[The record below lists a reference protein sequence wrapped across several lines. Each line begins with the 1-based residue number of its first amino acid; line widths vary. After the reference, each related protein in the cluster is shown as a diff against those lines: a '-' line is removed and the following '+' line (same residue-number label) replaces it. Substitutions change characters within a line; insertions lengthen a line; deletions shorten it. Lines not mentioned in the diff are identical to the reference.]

1 LWISSITLENFRN
14 YAQLDLVLTP
24 GITLFHGENGEGKTN
39 LIEAV
44 GFLSTL
50 SSHRVAGY
58 QPLISNEKESSQFS
72 LRLNHEKR
80 VLLIAAEL
88 NRSGSN
94 RYFVN
99 GNQKRR
105 TSEVVGTLKTVVFA
119 PEDLDIIR
127 RDPQDRRSFLDTAMI
142 QLRPRLAGVKA
153 DYDRVLK
160 QRNALLKSA
169 KSTKNP
175 DLSTLDI
182 WDDQLV
188 AFGAD
193 LIFSRV
199 QLVSDLEPLLN
210 SFYKELSAKSEMVT
224 LIVQSSILGQNPE
237 DGLTN
242 LSQSTIKDIK
252 DRFYDQLASLRSLEL
267 DRGITL
273 VGPHRDELK
282 IELGTLAARSHAS
295 QGEAWSLALG
305 LKLAQAE
312 LIRKDSQQ
320 GDPVLIL
327 DDVYS
332 VLDAGRRE
340 RLTRFVAKNEQVLI
354 TSADLSVAPDLE
366 WSAIH
371 EVSGGQIVAKVE
383 L

>member
-1 LWISSITLENFRN
+1 MWISSITLENFRN

-312 LIRKDSQQ
+312 LIRRDSQQ

>member
-1 LWISSITLENFRN
+1 LWISSIALENFRN
-14 YAQLDLVLTP
+14 YEQLDLVLAP

-50 SSHRVAGY
+50 SSHRIAGY
-58 QPLISNEKESSQFS
+58 QPLISNAKETSQFS

-105 TSEVVGTLKTVVFA
+105 TSEIVGTLKTVVFA

-127 RDPQDRRSFLDTAMI
+127 RDPQDRRSFLDTAMV
-142 QLRPRLAGVKA
+142 QLKPRLSGVKS

-193 LIFSRV
+193 LIFSRIR
-199 QLVSDLEPLLN
+199 LVSDLEPLLN
-210 SFYKELSAKSEMVT
+210 SFYQELSAKSELVT
-224 LIVQSSILGQNPE
+224 LFVQSSILGQNPE
-237 DGLTN
+237 DGFID
-242 LSQSTIKDIK
+242 LSQSTIKDIR
-252 DRFYDQLASLRSLEL
+252 DLFYDQLAILRNLEL

-282 IELGTLAARSHAS
+282 IELGTLTARSHAS

-312 LIRKDSQQ
+312 LIRRDSQH

-354 TSADLSVAPDLE
+354 TSADLSVAPDLK

-371 EVSGGQIVAKVE
+371 EVSGGKIVAKVE

>member
-14 YAQLDLVLTP
+14 YEHLDLVLTP

-50 SSHRVAGY
+50 SSHRIAGY
-58 QPLISNEKESSQFS
+58 QPLISNAKETSQFS

-105 TSEVVGTLKTVVFA
+105 TSEIVGTLKTVVFA

-127 RDPQDRRSFLDTAMI
+127 RDPQDRRSFLDTAMV
-142 QLRPRLAGVKA
+142 QLKPRLSGVKS

-193 LIFSRV
+193 LILSRI

-210 SFYKELSAKSEMVT
+210 SFYQELSAKSELVT
-224 LIVQSSILGQNPE
+224 LFVQSSILGQNPE
-237 DGLTN
+237 DGFIN
-242 LSQSTIKDIK
+242 LSQSTIKDIR
-252 DRFYDQLASLRSLEL
+252 DLFHDQIASLRTLEL

-312 LIRKDSQQ
+312 LIRRDSQQ

-354 TSADLSVAPDLE
+354 TSADLSVAPDLK

-371 EVSGGQIVAKVE
+371 EVSGGKIVAKVE

>member
-1 LWISSITLENFRN
+1 MWISSITLENFRN

>member
-1 LWISSITLENFRN
+1 MWVSSITLDNFRN
-14 YAQLDLVLTP
+14 YDHLELSLTP
-24 GITLFHGENGEGKTN
+24 GVTLLHGENGEGKTN
-39 LIEAV
+39 LVEAIS
-44 GFLSTL
+44 FLSTL
-50 SSHRVAGY
+50 SSHRTASY
-58 QPLISNEKESSQFS
+58 QPLISNNEESSQFS

-88 NRSGSN
+88 NRTGAN

-105 TSEVVGTLKTVVFA
+105 TSEIIGTLKTVVFA

-142 QLRPRLAGVKA
+142 QLKPRLAGVKS

-169 KSTKNP
+169 KNTKNP

-182 WDDQLV
+182 WNDQLV
-188 AFGAD
+188 KFGAD
-193 LIFSRV
+193 LVLSRIQIV
-199 QLVSDLEPLLN
+199 ADLEPLLN
-210 SFYKELSAKSEMVT
+210 SFYQELSAKSELVA
-224 LIVQSSILGQNPE
+224 LGVQSSILGQDPE
-237 DGLTN
+237 GSQFD
-242 LSQSTIKDIK
+242 LSHFSIIEIKK
-252 DRFYDQLASLRSLEL
+252 LFHEQLSKARLLEL
-267 DRGITL
+267 ERGITL

-282 IELGTLAARSHAS
+282 IELGSLAARFHAS

-305 LKLAQAE
+305 LKLAHAE
-312 LIRKDSQQ
+312 LIRIDSQQ

-327 DDVYS
+327 DDVFS

-340 RLTRFVAKNEQVLI
+340 RLTKFVSKNEQVLI
-354 TSADLSVAPDLE
+354 TSADLSVTPNLD

-371 EVSGGQIVAKVE
+371 KVFGGEIVG
-383 L
+383 

>member
-1 LWISSITLENFRN
+1 LWVSSITLDNYRN
-14 YAQLDLVLTP
+14 YKHLDLALTP

-44 GFLSTL
+44 SFLSTL
-50 SSHRVAGY
+50 SSHRTAGY
-58 QPLISNEKESSQFS
+58 QPLIANNEETSQFS

-88 NRSGSN
+88 NRAGAN

-99 GNQKRR
+99 GNHKRR
-105 TSEVVGTLKTVVFA
+105 TSEIIGTLKTVVFA

-142 QLRPRLAGVKA
+142 QLKPRLAGVRS
-153 DYDRVLK
+153 DYDKVLK

-169 KSTKNP
+169 RNTKNP
-175 DLSTLDI
+175 DLSTLEI

-188 AFGAD
+188 KFGAD
-193 LIFSRV
+193 LIFSRI
-199 QLVSDLEPLLN
+199 QLVADIEPLLN
-210 SFYKELSAKSEMVT
+210 SFYQELSAKSDLVS
-224 LIVQSSILGQNPE
+224 LCVQSSILGHDSENNSP
-237 DGLTN
+237 D
-242 LSQSTIKDIK
+242 LSHLSILEI
-252 DRFYDQLASLRSLEL
+252 RNFFNEQLLKVRTFEL

-273 VGPHRDELK
+273 VGPHRDDLK
-282 IELGTLAARSHAS
+282 IELGSLGAKSHAS

-312 LIRKDSQQ
+312 LIRIDSQQ

-340 RLTRFVAKNEQVLI
+340 RLTKFVSKNEQVLI
-354 TSADLSVAPDLE
+354 TSADLSVAPDLK

-371 EVSGGQIVAKVE
+371 KVFGGEIVA
-383 L
+383 

>member
-14 YAQLDLVLTP
+14 YEQLDLVLAP

-39 LIEAV
+39 LLEAV

-58 QPLISNEKESSQFS
+58 QPLISNAKETSQFS

-105 TSEVVGTLKTVVFA
+105 TSEIVGTLKTVVFA

-127 RDPQDRRSFLDTAMI
+127 RDPQDRRSFLDTAMV
-142 QLRPRLAGVKA
+142 QLKPRLSGVKS

-188 AFGAD
+188 SFGAD
-193 LIFSRV
+193 LIFSRI

-210 SFYKELSAKSEMVT
+210 SFYQELSAKSELVT
-224 LIVQSSILGQNPE
+224 LFVQSSILGQNPE
-237 DGLTN
+237 DGFID
-242 LSQSTIKDIK
+242 LSQSTIKDIR
-252 DRFYDQLASLRSLEL
+252 DLFYDQLAILRNLEL

-282 IELGTLAARSHAS
+282 IELGTLTARSHAS

-312 LIRKDSQQ
+312 LIRRDSQQ

-354 TSADLSVAPDLE
+354 TSADLSVAPDLK

-371 EVSGGQIVAKVE
+371 EVSGGKIVAKVE

>member
-14 YAQLDLVLTP
+14 YEQLDLVLAP

-50 SSHRVAGY
+50 SSHRVSGY
-58 QPLISNEKESSQFS
+58 QPLISNAKETSQFS

-105 TSEVVGTLKTVVFA
+105 TSEIVGTLKTVVFA

-127 RDPQDRRSFLDTAMI
+127 RDPQDRRSFLDTAMV
-142 QLRPRLAGVKA
+142 QLKPRLSGVKS

-193 LIFSRV
+193 LILSRI

-210 SFYKELSAKSEMVT
+210 SFYQELSAKSELVT
-224 LIVQSSILGQNPE
+224 LFVQSSILGQNPE
-237 DGLTN
+237 DGFID
-242 LSQSTIKDIK
+242 LSQSTIKDIR
-252 DRFYDQLASLRSLEL
+252 DLFHDQIASLRTLEL

-312 LIRKDSQQ
+312 LIRRDSQQ

-354 TSADLSVAPDLE
+354 TSADLSVAPDLK

-371 EVSGGQIVAKVE
+371 EVSGGKIVAKVE